1 MIDPR
6 VNFVIAGWV
15 NSVIV
20 PWVNSLTL
28 LRLRWVNYL
37 IVDNTEVCSLRR
49 VHKDEHEL
57 SGTVGI

>member
-37 IVDNTEVCSLRR
+37 IVDTRFTR
-49 VHKDEHEL
+49 
-57 SGTVGI
+57 